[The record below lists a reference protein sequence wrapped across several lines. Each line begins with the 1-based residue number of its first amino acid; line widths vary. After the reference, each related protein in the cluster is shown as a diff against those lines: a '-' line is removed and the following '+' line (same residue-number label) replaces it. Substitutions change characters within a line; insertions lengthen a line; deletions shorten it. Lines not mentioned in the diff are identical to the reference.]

1 MDVFIYTFLLLGS
14 ATFMGHLLFRIK
26 MPQIIGEIL
35 GGILVGPVLL
45 LILSLVFA
53 KEKPEII
60 RYFSH
65 EHASLMMQS
74 IIDFSAV
81 FIMLGAGL
89 EIDIRDLLKAGRA
102 SFLTAVFGVIVPFS
116 LGVYVGQNLLHLSL
130 IGSLYIATS
139 LSITAVALSVAT
151 LIQIGKLSTQ
161 VGMTIVGAAVVD
173 DILGIIV
180 LSVLT
185 SLHSGNNVEIASLV
199 FIFVKAFLFVGL
211 SIWLGPV
218 AGKFIFKK
226 IEHLGL
232 NERLSIILIWV
243 FVFSMLAH
251 FVKLHLMIGAFLG
264 GLTIR
269 EYLRSNEVESIERWI
284 WGFFAPLFFAW
295 TGFSVTF
302 SGGSLGMP
310 LIYITSAAFIGKIFG
325 GAIGAFLGGIN
336 FKHSIIVGIGMNG
349 RAAVELV
356 IANIALLNGI
366 INREIYSAIVFMA
379 IITAISTPILLKI
392 SAEKLKL

>member
-14 ATFMGHLLFRIK
+14 ATYMGHLLSRIK

-89 EIDIRDLLKAGRA
+89 EIDIRDLLKAGKA
-102 SFLTAVFGVIVPFS
+102 SFLTAVFGVIVPFL

-185 SLHSGNNVEIASLV
+185 SLHSGNNVEISSLV

-243 FVFSMLAH
+243 FIFSMLAH

-295 TGFSVTF
+295 TGFSVTL
-302 SGGSLGMP
+302 SGGSLGMS

-325 GAIGAFLGGIN
+325 GAIGAFLGGIK

-366 INREIYSAIVFMA
+366 ISREIYSAIVFMA